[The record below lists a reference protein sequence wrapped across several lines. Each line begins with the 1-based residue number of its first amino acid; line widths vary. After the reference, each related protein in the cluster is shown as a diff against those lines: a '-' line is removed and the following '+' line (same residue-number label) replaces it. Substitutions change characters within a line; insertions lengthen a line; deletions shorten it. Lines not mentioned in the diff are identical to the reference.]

1 MPDGVFGSLFIRCC
15 VHAEN
20 RGNTLSK
27 PEVLIADDDK
37 SFLAYV
43 ADFLNR
49 RGYVVHTRDSAEQL
63 LNTLASGDPP
73 SVILL
78 DILFPEANGLEVLAQ
93 LRKNYP
99 AIPVIM
105 LSGIGQTK
113 SVVEAIRMGAFDY
126 LTKPFEEQELEL
138 AIEDVLHKKSLQ
150 DEVQHLKRQLEQFR
164 EPGDFISMSPK
175 VAKIKEIARQVAA
188 TDVPVLILGE
198 SGVGKE
204 VLARFIHT
212 HAGRADKPF
221 VKVNCAALP
230 HDLLESEL
238 FGYERGAFTGAMGDK
253 PGKFE
258 LAEKGTILLDEIG
271 EMSPHLQAK
280 LLHVLQDGEYTRLGG
295 RRVAHVEA
303 RVLASTN
310 RKLSEAV
317 AKGQFRE
324 DLYYRLN
331 VVSLEIP
338 PLRERPQDIPLICRY
353 FVEKYAGRYESSVQ
367 ELPTQLTDAFL
378 RYEWPGNVREMENVV
393 RRFLILPDV
402 AATLKILRPPRA
414 SEAAVVDEKPVLK
427 KISNQAAEQVERE
440 LVLRTLS
447 QTNWN
452 RKRAAQELGIC
463 YKALLNKLKKWNLNE
478 RAMSASSSS
487 SP

>member
-1 MPDGVFGSLFIRCC
+1 VK
-15 VHAEN
+15 
-20 RGNTLSK
+20 K
-27 PEVLIADDDK
+27 PEVLIVDDDK
-37 SFLAYV
+37 SFQSYV
-43 ADFLNR
+43 AQFLTQ
-49 RGYVVHTRDSAEQL
+49 RGYSVQTLESPEHLLPKLNGGDS
-63 LNTLASGDPP
+63 PC
-73 SVILL
+73 VILL
-78 DILFPEANGLEVLAQ
+78 DILFPGTNGLEVLAQ
-93 LRKNYP
+93 LRKAYP
-99 AIPVIM
+99 SIPVIM
-105 LSGIGQTK
+105 LSGVGHTK

-138 AIEDVLHKKSLQ
+138 AIEDVLQKKSLQ
-150 DEVQHLKRQLEQFR
+150 DEVKSLRRQLER
-164 EPGDFISMSPK
+164 YGESDDFVSTSPK
-175 VAKIKEIARQVAA
+175 VSQIKEIARQVAA

-212 HAGRADKPF
+212 HAGRAGKPF
-221 VKVNCAALP
+221 IKVNCAALP
-230 HDLLESEL
+230 NDLLESEL

-258 LAEKGTILLDEIG
+258 LADNGTILLDEIG

-295 RRVAHVEA
+295 RRAARVDA

-331 VVSLEIP
+331 VVTIEIP
-338 PLRERPQDIPLICRY
+338 PLRERPRDIPMLCSY
-353 FVEKYAGRYESSVQ
+353 FVEKYAERYKSSVKKLPA
-367 ELPTQLTDAFL
+367 ELMDAFI
-378 RYEWPGNVREMENVV
+378 RYAWPGNVRELENVV
-393 RRFLILPDV
+393 RRFLILPDL
-402 AATLKILRPPRA
+402 AATLNVLRPAR
-414 SEAAVVDEKPVLK
+414 VDDSVISHEKAPLK
-427 KISNQAAEQVERE
+427 KISNEAAEQVERE
-440 LVLRTLS
+440 LILRTLS

-463 YKALLNKLKKWNLNE
+463 YKALLNKLKKWNIHE
-478 RAMSASSSS
+478 RVMTVSSTAGSS
-487 SP
+487 

>member
-1 MPDGVFGSLFIRCC
+1 
-15 VHAEN
+15 
-20 RGNTLSK
+20 
-27 PEVLIADDDK
+27 
-37 SFLAYV
+37 
-43 ADFLNR
+43 
-49 RGYVVHTRDSAEQL
+49 
-63 LNTLASGDPP
+63 
-73 SVILL
+73 
-78 DILFPEANGLEVLAQ
+78 
-93 LRKNYP
+93 
-99 AIPVIM
+99 
-105 LSGIGQTK
+105 
-113 SVVEAIRMGAFDY
+113 MGAFDY

-138 AIEDVLHKKSLQ
+138 AIEDVLQKKSLQ
-150 DEVQHLKRQLEQFR
+150 DEVKSLRRQLER
-164 EPGDFISMSPK
+164 YGESGDFVSTSPK
-175 VAKIKEIARQVAA
+175 VAQIKEIARQVAA

-230 HDLLESEL
+230 NDLLESEL

-258 LAEKGTILLDEIG
+258 LADKGTILLDEIG
-271 EMSPHLQAK
+271 EMSSHLQAK
-280 LLHVLQDGEYTRLGG
+280 MLHVLQDGEFTRLGG
-295 RRVAHVEA
+295 RRAARVDA

-331 VVSLEIP
+331 VVTIEIP
-338 PLRERPQDIPLICRY
+338 PLRERPHDIPMLSSY
-353 FVEKYAGRYESSVQ
+353 FVKKYAERYESSVK
-367 ELPTQLTDAFL
+367 ELPAELMDAL
-378 RYEWPGNVREMENVV
+378 IRYGWPGNVRELENVV
-393 RRFLILPDV
+393 RRFLILPDLG
-402 AATLKILRPPRA
+402 ATLKMLSPARVETAVIAHERA
-414 SEAAVVDEKPVLK
+414 PLK
-427 KISNQAAEQVERE
+427 KISTEAAEQVERE

-463 YKALLNKLKKWNLNE
+463 YKALLNKLKKWNIHE
-478 RAMSASSSS
+478 RAMTVSSGSS
-487 SP
+487 G

>member
-1 MPDGVFGSLFIRCC
+1 V
-15 VHAEN
+15 
-20 RGNTLSK
+20 SK
-27 PEVLIADDDK
+27 PEVLIVDDDAV
-37 SFLAYV
+37 FLGYV
-43 ADFLNR
+43 AEFLR
-49 RGYVVHTRDSAEQL
+49 PRGYIVDTLESVDQL
-63 LNTLASGDPP
+63 LQRLASGAAP

-78 DILFPEANGLEVLAQ
+78 DVLFPGTNGLEVLAQ
-93 LRKNYP
+93 LRKSHP
-99 AIPVIM
+99 SIPVII
-105 LSGIGQTK
+105 LSGVGHTK

-138 AIEDVLHKKSLQ
+138 AIEDVLQKKSLQ
-150 DEVQHLKRQLEQFR
+150 DEVRNLRRQLEKYG
-164 EPGDFISMSPK
+164 ESGDFVSTSPK
-175 VAKIKEIARQVAA
+175 ITQIKEIARQVAG

-204 VLARFIHT
+204 VLARFIHV

-238 FGYERGAFTGAMGDK
+238 FGYERGAFTGALGDK

-258 LAEKGTILLDEIG
+258 LADKGTILLDEIG

-295 RRVAHVEA
+295 RRAGRVDA
-303 RVLASTN
+303 RILASTN
-310 RKLSEAV
+310 RRLNEAV
-317 AKGQFRE
+317 SQGQFRE

-331 VVSLEIP
+331 VVTIEIP
-338 PLRERPQDIPLICRY
+338 PLRERPQDIPLLCRY
-353 FVEKYAGRYESSVQ
+353 FVLKYADRYESSVH
-367 ELPTQLTDAFL
+367 ELPDRLTDAFM
-378 RYEWPGNVREMENVV
+378 RYEWPGNVRELENVI
-393 RRFLILPDV
+393 RRFLILPDLE
-402 AATLKILRPPRA
+402 ATIQTLQSPKA
-414 SEAAVVDEKPVLK
+414 HEAPAVDEKPCLK

-452 RKRAAQELGIC
+452 RKKAAQELGIC
-463 YKALLNKLKKWNLNE
+463 YKALLNKLKKWQINDQ
-478 RAMSASSSS
+478 AVSATSSSFR
-487 SP
+487 

>member
-1 MPDGVFGSLFIRCC
+1 MSK
-15 VHAEN
+15 AEI
-20 RGNTLSK
+20 
-27 PEVLIADDDK
+27 LIVDDD
-37 SFLAYV
+37 SSVLSYVSQFL
-43 ADFLNR
+43 R
-49 RGYVVHTRDSAEQL
+49 PRGYAVQTLDSADQL
-63 LNTLASGDPP
+63 LNKLAAGPSP

-78 DILFPEANGLEVLAQ
+78 DILFPGANGLEVLAQ
-93 LRKNYP
+93 IRKTYP
-99 AIPVIM
+99 SIPVIM
-105 LSGIGQTK
+105 LSSIGHTK

-138 AIEDVLHKKSLQ
+138 AIEDVLQKKSLQ
-150 DEVQHLKRQLEQFR
+150 DEVKNLRQQLEKYA
-164 EPGDFISMSPK
+164 ESGDFVSTSPK
-175 VAKIKEIARQVAA
+175 IAQIKEIARQVAG

-204 VLARFIHT
+204 VLARFMHI
-212 HAGRADKPF
+212 HAGRADRPF

-230 HDLLESEL
+230 NDLLESEL

-258 LAEKGTILLDEIG
+258 LADKGTILLDEIG

-295 RRVAHVEA
+295 RRPSRVDA

-310 RKLSEAV
+310 RRLSEAV
-317 AKGQFRE
+317 SKGQFRE

-331 VVSLEIP
+331 VVTIEIP
-338 PLRERPQDIPLICRY
+338 PLRERPQDIPLLCSY
-353 FVEKYAGRYESSVQ
+353 FVQKYADRYESSVR
-367 ELPTQLTDAFL
+367 ELPQQLMDSL
-378 RYEWPGNVREMENVV
+378 IRYEWPGNIRELENVI
-393 RRFLILPDV
+393 RRFLILPDLE
-402 AATLKILRPPRA
+402 ATLKTLHRP
-414 SEAAVVDEKPVLK
+414 AAQEPVALEEKPRLK
-427 KISNQAAEQVERE
+427 KVSNQAAEQAEKE

-463 YKALLNKLKKWNLNE
+463 YKALLNKLKKWNVSD
-478 RAMSASSSS
+478 RALSASSSS
-487 SP
+487 SR

>member
-1 MPDGVFGSLFIRCC
+1 MV
-15 VHAEN
+15 
-20 RGNTLSK
+20 K
-27 PEVLIADDDK
+27 PEILIVDDDA
-37 SFLAYV
+37 SFVGYV
-43 ADFLNR
+43 SQFLR
-49 RGYVVHTRDSAEQL
+49 SRGYGVQTLESADL
-63 LNTLASGDPP
+63 LLESLAGGTTA

-78 DILFPEANGLEVLAQ
+78 DVLFPGVNGLEILAQ
-93 LRKNYP
+93 LRKAHP
-99 AIPVIM
+99 SIPVIM
-105 LSGIGQTK
+105 LSAVGHTK
-113 SVVEAIRMGAFDY
+113 GVVEAVRMGAFDY

-138 AIEDVLHKKSLQ
+138 AIEDVLQKKSLQ
-150 DEVQHLKRQLEQFR
+150 DEVKNLRRQLEKYG
-164 EPGDFISMSPK
+164 ESGDFVSTSPK
-175 VAKIKEIARQVAA
+175 IAQIKEIARQVAG

-212 HAGRADKPF
+212 HAGRDGKPF

-238 FGYERGAFTGAMGDK
+238 FGYERGAFTGAMGEK

-258 LAEKGTILLDEIG
+258 LADKGTILLDEIG

-280 LLHVLQDGEYTRLGG
+280 LLHVLQDGEFMRLGG
-295 RRVAHVEA
+295 RRAMRVDA

-331 VVSLEIP
+331 VVTIEVP
-338 PLRERPQDIPLICRY
+338 PLRERPQDVPMLCRY
-353 FVEKYAGRYESSVQ
+353 FVQKYADRYESSVH
-367 ELPTQLTDAFL
+367 ELPAQLLEAAT
-378 RYEWPGNVREMENVV
+378 RYHWPGNIRELENVI
-393 RRFLILPDV
+393 RRFLILPDLE
-402 AATLKILRPPRA
+402 ATLRTLQPHNMPEVA
-414 SEAAVVDEKPVLK
+414 SSEEKPVLRRMA
-427 KISNQAAEQVERE
+427 NQAAEQVERE
-440 LVLRTLS
+440 LVMRTLS

-463 YKALLNKLKKWNLNE
+463 YKALLNKLKKWNVNGKAL
-478 RAMSASSSS
+478 SASSSS
-487 SP
+487 SR